1 MEDKPGEAD
10 RCGEVAGVALVV
22 AQSIAHV
29 IATFGFGICDSIVFG
44 PCLSPFDLDRSN
56 GISDVISTTVI
67 AAAVLG
73 AVVLGAGRFP
83 RALAAFGLAVTLLL
97 IDVDDTLHTRE
108 NVTSLQGLVVVGS
121 ILTAA
126 VFMILVAVAVPDD
139 ARRHLLIG
147 MLSSHS
153 MPRSRIGTT
162 S

>member
-1 MEDKPGEAD
+1 
-10 RCGEVAGVALVV
+10 
-22 AQSIAHV
+22 
-29 IATFGFGICDSIVFG
+29 
-44 PCLSPFDLDRSN
+44 
-56 GISDVISTTVI
+56 
-67 AAAVLG
+67 
-73 AVVLGAGRFP
+73 
-83 RALAAFGLAVTLLL
+83 LAVTLLL

-139 ARRHLLIG
+139 ARRQLLIG